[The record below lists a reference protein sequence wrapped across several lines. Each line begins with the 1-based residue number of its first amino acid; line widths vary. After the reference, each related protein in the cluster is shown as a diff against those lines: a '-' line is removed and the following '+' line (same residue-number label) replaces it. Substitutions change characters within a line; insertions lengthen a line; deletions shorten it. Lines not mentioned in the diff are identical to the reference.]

1 MSLLGLTVKGQAL
14 LPTPQQVEKQ
24 RGTFTPNPHRVVGMY
39 ADNDSVIAA
48 ARHLLFRGYR
58 FAKVLDRKKAV
69 IVFKT
74 NRAVAPEG
82 YRLSVTT
89 RKVTVEA
96 SSYPGFVYALQTLR
110 QLTGRARNGA
120 VGVPCVNIHDQ
131 PLMAWRGFMLDSGRQ
146 YQTVDE
152 IKHCLDLMS
161 MLKMNRFH
169 WHLTEGLGWRLYSE
183 RYPRLTSVGAYV
195 GQHPGQQGFYTHDDV
210 REIVGYARRLGI
222 AVIPEIDLPGHSEA
236 ALTAYPQ
243 YSCFGIPP
251 RIPDVGFT
259 PAIFCAGKD
268 SAMLFLK
275 NVLAEVCDLFP
286 SPYVHLGGD
295 EAPKDHWDRCPDCQN
310 RMTALQLHDTHALQL
325 WMAAELARYV
335 GERGKTAIFYG
346 DVVMQEGYKLPQN
359 AIIEWWSYRS
369 KGDLEFKGARR
380 ERLKVIGGTN
390 YYNYL
395 NFPLSPWRGYAKER
409 TFGLRQAYTENPSY
423 AAFVEHPESMLG
435 MECFLWT
442 DYNLLPEMFAE
453 RLLPRI
459 LALSEQMWHV
469 GALPHYDSFLAK
481 VHGLRSWFGDNGWPY
496 PDFETQ

>member
-1 MSLLGLTVKGQAL
+1 
-14 LPTPQQVEKQ
+14 
-24 RGTFTPNPHRVVGMY
+24 
-39 ADNDSVIAA
+39 
-48 ARHLLFRGYR
+48 
-58 FAKVLDRKKAV
+58 
-69 IVFKT
+69 
-74 NRAVAPEG
+74 
-82 YRLSVTT
+82 
-89 RKVTVEA
+89 
-96 SSYPGFVYALQTLR
+96 
-110 QLTGRARNGA
+110 
-120 VGVPCVNIHDQ
+120 
-131 PLMAWRGFMLDSGRQ
+131 
-146 YQTVDE
+146 
-152 IKHCLDLMS
+152 
-161 MLKMNRFH
+161 
-169 WHLTEGLGWRLYSE
+169 
-183 RYPRLTSVGAYV
+183 
-195 GQHPGQQGFYTHDDV
+195 
-210 REIVGYARRLGI
+210 
-222 AVIPEIDLPGHSEA
+222 
-236 ALTAYPQ
+236 
-243 YSCFGIPP
+243 
-251 RIPDVGFT
+251 
-259 PAIFCAGKD
+259 
-268 SAMLFLK
+268 
-275 NVLAEVCDLFP
+275 
-286 SPYVHLGGD
+286 
-295 EAPKDHWDRCPDCQN
+295 
-310 RMTALQLHDTHALQL
+310 MTALQLHDTHALQL

-346 DVVMQEGYKLPQN
+346 DAVMQEGYKLPQN